1 MKTETTLLLSM
12 LFMLLISSCESGPD
26 PIITE
31 IQPIKAEHFFDEN
44 SGDLI
49 RVINYSYNSNRL
61 LVEKTEEF
69 VGNESANKRSEFFY
83 DVEDN
88 LMKMSIHYNEGNND
102 PEFSSKI
109 RTTDYTYK
117 EGLLF
122 TEKTYIDT
130 LTRGYEQKIY
140 SYTREQL
147 DFIEYIQYSAYNKSK
162 TSYKNYFLYNGS
174 NLIEKGI
181 EQNGVRGV
189 KTQYQ
194 YSKNGLL
201 TKEYSDHGSTI
212 YIYSGNK
219 IVRSIS
225 SSGEYTTKDVQ
236 FFYSGNLLTEKRSE
250 FFSLYY
256 SEDPNKPYFI
266 EQAILEYEPDLY

>member
-1 MKTETTLLLSM
+1 MKTRTILLHSL
-12 LFMLLISSCESGPD
+12 LFTLLISSCEPGPG
-26 PIITE
+26 PVITK
-31 IQPIKAEHFFDEN
+31 IQPIKSEHFFDGI

-49 RVINYSYNSNRL
+49 RVIDYSYNSSRL
-61 LVEKTEEF
+61 LVEETEEF
-69 VGNESANKRSEFFY
+69 VGNESANKKSEFFY
-83 DVEDN
+83 DAEDN
-88 LMKMSIHYNEGNND
+88 LIKMLVYYNEGNND
-102 PEFSSKI
+102 PEFPSKI

-140 SYTREQL
+140 SYTKEQL
-147 DFIEYIQYSAYNKSK
+147 DFIEYIHYSAYNKTKTIYKEYFIYSGSK
-162 TSYKNYFLYNGS
+162 
-174 NLIEKGI
+174 LIEKGI
-181 EQNGVRGV
+181 EQNGVRSV

-201 TKEYSDHGSTI
+201 IKEFGDHWSTV
-212 YIYSGNK
+212 YVYSGNK
-219 IVRSIS
+219 IVRSIY

-250 FFSLYY
+250 YFSLYY
-256 SEDPNKPYFI
+256 SEDPSKPFLTV
-266 EQAILEYEPDLY
+266 QAILEYEPDLY